1 MDDRL
6 LETKQAF
13 QSPQWYFQKL
23 AYHVRVRIETVT
35 EFLNGAK
42 FDRILDIGCGDG
54 SISLPLLTKDNR
66 LTLLDMSEGMLAR
79 ARSRI
84 PVCQLDRVEIL
95 NGDFMSTRL
104 ESNSYNLIVCI
115 GVLAYIDPV
124 KPFLEKLSS
133 LLKPGGKLI
142 IEWTDGY
149 HFVSRLFR
157 PYHKL
162 MNVFVTPKVRL
173 SIHRSATIVDGLR
186 ELGFEVQGSY
196 QYCSPLPVVRR
207 LLSQDINYQMI
218 RKMHGNVQRN
228 RAAWLGEECI
238 YHFHKTSP
246 HAPPNQD
253 DPIR

>member
-23 AYHVRVRIETVT
+23 GYHVRVRIETVT

-79 ARSRI
+79 VRSRV
-84 PVCQLDRVEIL
+84 PAHQLDHVEIV
-95 NGDFMSTRL
+95 NGDFMSARL
-104 ESNSYNLIVCI
+104 ESYSYDLIVCI

-124 KPFLEKLSS
+124 KPFLDKLSS
-133 LLKPGGKLI
+133 LLKPGGELI

-149 HFVSRLFR
+149 HFVNRLFR

-173 SIHRSATIVDGLR
+173 ALHRSADIIDSLR
-186 ELGFEVQGSY
+186 KLGFEVEGSY

-207 LLSQDINYQMI
+207 VLSQDINYRLI
-218 RKMHGNVQRN
+218 RTMHGNVQRN

-238 YHFHKTSP
+238 FHFHKTSTQ
-246 HAPPNQD
+246 APP
-253 DPIR
+253 R

>member
-6 LETKQAF
+6 LETRQAF

-23 AYHVRVRIETVT
+23 GYHVRVRIETVK
-35 EFLNGAK
+35 EFLNGTK
-42 FDRILDIGCGDG
+42 FDRVLDIGCGDG

-84 PVCQLDRVEIL
+84 PASQLDRVEIMK
-95 NGDFMSTRL
+95 GDFMSTRL
-104 ESNSYNLIVCI
+104 DGNSYDLIICI

-142 IEWTDGY
+142 IEWTDGH
-149 HFVSRLFR
+149 HFVNRLFR

-173 SIHRSATIVDGLR
+173 AVHRGADIVDRLR
-186 ELGFEVQGSY
+186 KLGFEIEGSY

-207 LLSQDINYQMI
+207 LLSQDINYRLI
-218 RKMHGNVQRN
+218 RMLHGNAQRN
-228 RAAWLGEECI
+228 RGAWLGEECI
-238 YHFHKTSP
+238 FHFHKMSTQSP
-246 HAPPNQD
+246 P
-253 DPIR
+253 R

>member
-1 MDDRL
+1 MDERS

-13 QSPQWYFQKL
+13 QNPQWYFQKL
-23 AYHVRVRIETVT
+23 GYHVRVRIETVT

-54 SISLPLLTKDNR
+54 SISLPLLTKENR

-84 PVCQLDRVEIL
+84 PASQSDRVEIVT
-95 NGDFMSTRL
+95 GDFMSTRL
-104 ESNSYNLIVCI
+104 DRYFYDLIICI

-124 KPFLEKLSS
+124 KPFLEKLAS

-142 IEWTDGY
+142 IEWTDGF
-149 HFVSRLFR
+149 HFVNRLFR

-162 MNVFVTPKVRL
+162 RNVLVTPKVRL
-173 SIHRSATIVDGLR
+173 ALQSSDDIVHRLTK
-186 ELGFEVQGSY
+186 LGFEIDGSY
-196 QYCSPLPVVRR
+196 RYCSPLPVVRR
-207 LLSQDINYQMI
+207 LLSEDINYRLI
-218 RKMHGNVQRN
+218 RTMHGNVQRN

-238 YHFHKTSP
+238 FHFHKTST
-246 HAPPNQD
+246 HASPK
-253 DPIR
+253 

>member
-13 QSPQWYFQKL
+13 QDPQWYFQKR

-54 SISLPLLTKDNR
+54 SISLPLLTKENR

-79 ARSRI
+79 ARLRI
-84 PVCQLDRVEIL
+84 PAGQSDRVEMVM
-95 NGDFMSTRL
+95 GDFMSTRL
-104 ESNSYNLIVCI
+104 DGYSYDLIVCV
-115 GVLAYIDPV
+115 GVLAYIDHV
-124 KPFLEKLSS
+124 EPFLDKLASI
-133 LLKPGGKLI
+133 LKPGGKLI

-149 HFVSRLFR
+149 HFVSSLFR

-162 MNVFVTPKVRL
+162 MSVFVTPKVRL
-173 SIHRSATIVDGLR
+173 ELHSSADIVDRLTK
-186 ELGFEVQGSY
+186 LGFEVGGSY
-196 QYCSPLPVVRR
+196 RYCSPLPVVRR
-207 LLSQDINYQMI
+207 LLSEDIKYRLI

-228 RAAWLGEECI
+228 RAVWLGEECI
-238 YHFHKTSP
+238 FLFHKMSAQASP
-246 HAPPNQD
+246 
-253 DPIR
+253 R

>member
-6 LETKQAF
+6 SETKQAF

-23 AYHVRVRIETVT
+23 GYHVRVRIETVT

-42 FDRILDIGCGDG
+42 FERILDIGCGDG
-54 SISLPLLTKDNR
+54 SISIPLLTKDNR

-84 PVCQLDRVEIL
+84 SARQLDRVEIL
-95 NGDFMSTRL
+95 NGDFMSARL
-104 ESNSYNLIVCI
+104 ESYSYDLIVCI
-115 GVLAYIDPV
+115 GVLAYIDPL

-142 IEWTDGY
+142 IEWTDSY
-149 HFVSRLFR
+149 HFVNRLFR

-162 MNVFVTPKVRL
+162 MNLFVTPKVRL
-173 SIHRSATIVDGLR
+173 ALHRSADIVDKLR
-186 ELGFEVQGSY
+186 ELGFEMEGSY

-207 LLSQDINYQMI
+207 LLSQDTNYRLI
-218 RKMHGNVQRN
+218 RTMHGNVQRN
-228 RAAWLGEECI
+228 RIAWLGEECI
-238 YHFHKTSP
+238 FHFHKTSAQALP
-246 HAPPNQD
+246 
-253 DPIR
+253 R

>member
-13 QSPQWYFQKL
+13 QNPQWYFRKL
-23 AYHVRVRIETVT
+23 GYHVRVRIETVT

-54 SISLPLLTKDNR
+54 SISLPLLTKENR

-79 ARSRI
+79 ARLRI
-84 PVCQLDRVEIL
+84 PASQSDRVQIVK
-95 NGDFMSTRL
+95 GDFMSTRL
-104 ESNSYNLIVCI
+104 DGYSYDLIVCI

-124 KPFLEKLSS
+124 KPFLEKLAS

-149 HFVSRLFR
+149 HFVNRLFR

-162 MNVFVTPKVRL
+162 RNVFVTPKVRL
-173 SIHRSATIVDGLR
+173 ALQSSDDIVDRLR
-186 ELGFEVQGSY
+186 KLGFEVDGSY

-207 LLSQDINYQMI
+207 LLSEDINYRLI
-218 RKMHGNVQRN
+218 RAMHGNVQRN

-238 YHFHKTSP
+238 FHFHKTSAQASP
-246 HAPPNQD
+246 
-253 DPIR
+253 R

>member
-1 MDDRL
+1 MDNRL

-13 QSPQWYFQKL
+13 QSPQWYFHML
-23 AYHVRVRIETVT
+23 GYHIRVRIETVT

-84 PVCQLDRVEIL
+84 LTNQMDRVEIL
-95 NGDFMSTRL
+95 NGDFMNTRL
-104 ESNSYNLIVCI
+104 DSNSYDLIVCI

-124 KPFLEKLSS
+124 RPFLEKLSY

-149 HFVSRLFR
+149 HFVSRLLR

-162 MNVFVTPKVRL
+162 MNVFVTPKVQL
-173 SIHRSATIVDGLR
+173 SIHRSAAIVESLR

-207 LLSQDINYQMI
+207 LLSQDVSYRMI
-218 RKMHGNVQRN
+218 RKMHGNVQCN

-238 YHFHKTSP
+238 FHFHKTSTDTSP
-246 HAPPNQD
+246 
-253 DPIR
+253 